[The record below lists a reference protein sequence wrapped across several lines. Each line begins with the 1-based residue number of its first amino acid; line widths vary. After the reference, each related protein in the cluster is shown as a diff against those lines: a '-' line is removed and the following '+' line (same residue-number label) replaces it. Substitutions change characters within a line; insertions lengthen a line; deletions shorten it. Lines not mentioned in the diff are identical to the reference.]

1 MARGRL
7 ITLEGGEGAGKTSQA
22 ARLCAALEGRGIAVL
37 PTREPGGSPGA
48 EEIRRLL
55 VNGPATRW
63 DPLSEAMLHA
73 AARRDH
79 LLRTIRPALRRG
91 LWVISDRFVDSMVVY
106 QGSAQGANAGAL
118 AQLNALALE
127 GFEPDLT
134 LILDVPV
141 EEGLRRADMRTA
153 RASRYE
159 CMDEGFHRRVREGF
173 IAVARHAPDRCAVVD
188 ASREAEAVQRT
199 IEKIVSERLSDAFD
213 D

>member
-1 MARGRL
+1 MARGCL

-48 EEIRRLL
+48 EDIRRLL
-55 VNGPATRW
+55 VNGPAARW

-91 LWVISDRFVDSMVVY
+91 LWVISDRFTDSMVVY
-106 QGSAQGANAGAL
+106 QGSAQGADAGAL

-159 CMDEGFHRRVREGF
+159 RMDKGFHHRVREGF

-188 ASREAEAVQRT
+188 ASREARAVQRT
-199 IEKIVSERLSDAFD
+199 IEKIVSERLSVTFD